1 MINYHKGLGTY
12 LWKIQVFLWSCLPET
27 IKVGPY
33 S

>member
-1 MINYHKGLGTY
+1 MINYHKG
-12 LWKIQVFLWSCLPET
+12 QVFLWSCLPET